1 MKPSRPYIVKALYD
15 WMLDIGYTPHLL
27 VDAEQEN
34 VEVPSEFVQDGQIV
48 LNIMPSAVRNFF
60 MDDQAVSFNARFSGQ
75 PMNIYVPMQAILA
88 IYARE
93 DGQGMGFG
101 AEPGAQCYI
110 ESNDPDA
117 ADGTITEGE
126 GAEEK
131 ADATPKSEKK
141 RATLKVI
148 K

>member
-15 WMLDIGYTPHLL
+15 WMLDVDYTPHLL
-27 VDAEQEN
+27 VDAELEN
-34 VEVPSEFVQDGQIV
+34 VEVPREFVQDGQIV

-60 MDDQAVSFNARFSGQ
+60 MDDEAISFSARFSGQ
-75 PMNIYVPMQAILA
+75 PMNIYVPMKAILA

-101 AEPGAQCYI
+101 AEPGVQYYA
-110 ESNDPDA
+110 EPE
-117 ADGTITEGE
+117 ADTTDMS
-126 GAEEK
+126 EK
-131 ADATPKSEKK
+131 AETKEAKPENKPEKK
-141 RATLKVI
+141 RAKLKVI